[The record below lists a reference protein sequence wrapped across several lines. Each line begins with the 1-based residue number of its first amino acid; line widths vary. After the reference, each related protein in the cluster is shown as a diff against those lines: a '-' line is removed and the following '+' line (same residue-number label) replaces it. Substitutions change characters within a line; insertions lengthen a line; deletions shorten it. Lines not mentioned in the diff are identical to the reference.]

1 MIITLILIRASLVAQ
16 RLKRLPPMREAQVPS
31 LGQEDP
37 LEKEMIPIPVF
48 LPGESHGRRSLVG
61 YSPRGC
67 TESDTT
73 EQLAYCIAYMLGLLG
88 GLVHMGQCLACVESL
103 AGTSYSPRLWQGCWG
118 VESAGKGS
126 PSPIPA
132 SPPTSSSEPSAPAPP
147 DHSPLLTPPEVFPH
161 SRT

>member
-1 MIITLILIRASLVAQ
+1 M
-16 RLKRLPPMREAQVPS
+16 
-31 LGQEDP
+31 
-37 LEKEMIPIPVF
+37 
-48 LPGESHGRRSLVG
+48 G

-88 GLVHMGQCLACVESL
+88 GLVNMGQCLACVESL